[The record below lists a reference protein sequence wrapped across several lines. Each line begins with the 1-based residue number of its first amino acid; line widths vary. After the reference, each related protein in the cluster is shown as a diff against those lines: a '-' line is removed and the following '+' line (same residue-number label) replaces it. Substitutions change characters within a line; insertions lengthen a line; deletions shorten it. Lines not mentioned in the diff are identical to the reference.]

1 MYKRM
6 TLKQFK
12 EILGR
17 VDYFVDKRG
26 GVRWERVLLCISAK
40 YAKDAEEFQ
49 SKGYATSAKRFDI
62 ERKAIYDGLIDCG
75 YIDHINEKNI

>member
-17 VDYFVDKRG
+17 VGYFVDKKG

-40 YAKDAEEFQ
+40 YAMDANDFE
-49 SKGYATSAKRFDI
+49 SKGLMTSARRFDS
-62 ERKAIYDGLIDCG
+62 ERKALYDGLIDCG